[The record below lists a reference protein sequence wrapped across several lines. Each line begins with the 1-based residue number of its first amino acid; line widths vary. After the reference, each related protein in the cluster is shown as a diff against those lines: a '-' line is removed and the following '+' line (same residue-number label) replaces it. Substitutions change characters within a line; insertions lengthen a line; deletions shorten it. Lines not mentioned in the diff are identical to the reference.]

1 MITLYGI
8 SNCDTIKKARAW
20 LGNNGIEY
28 IFHDYRKQGLERD
41 QLEAWSD
48 ELGWE
53 SLLNR
58 RGSTWR
64 QLPESIRATIN
75 RDQAISLMLEHPAMI
90 KRPLLDLGQ
99 SRKLGFK
106 DTDYQSYF

>member
-20 LGNNGIEY
+20 LSNNEIEY
-28 IFHDYRKQGLERD
+28 TFHDYRKQGLARD
-41 QLEAWSD
+41 QLEAWAD

-58 RGSTWR
+58 RGTTWR
-64 QLPESIRATIN
+64 QLPESIRASVD
-75 RDQAISLMLEHPAMI
+75 RDQAISLMLEQPAMI

-106 DTDYQSYF
+106 DSDYQSYF

>member
-20 LGNNGIEY
+20 LSNNEIEY
-28 IFHDYRKQGLERD
+28 TFHDYRKQGLERD
-41 QLEAWSD
+41 QLEAWVD

-58 RGSTWR
+58 RGTTWR
-64 QLPESIRATIN
+64 QLPESIRATVDRN
-75 RDQAISLMLEHPAMI
+75 QSISLMLEQPAMI

-106 DTDYQSYF
+106 DSDYQSYF